1 MTLLLLRGHCHAILV
16 SLSRYSSVNLK
27 KLKDVLASMKA
38 QDRHAIL
45 ISLSRSSSVNLKM
58 LKDVF
63 ASMKARTVT
72 LF

>member
-1 MTLLLLRGHCHAILV
+1 MTLLLLRGDCHAISV
-16 SLSRYSSVNLK
+16 SLSPYSSVNLK

-38 QDRHAIL
+38 QYLHAIL

-58 LKDVF
+58 LKDVV